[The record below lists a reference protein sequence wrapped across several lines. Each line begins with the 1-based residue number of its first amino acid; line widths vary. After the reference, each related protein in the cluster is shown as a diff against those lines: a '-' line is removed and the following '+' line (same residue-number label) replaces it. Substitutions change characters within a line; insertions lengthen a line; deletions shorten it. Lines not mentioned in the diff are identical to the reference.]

1 MVKAISEELK
11 QHIIN
16 GGFLDCKDFH
26 DHSCLWEALKRFL
39 IVFKSSYKYYIPIH
53 FIPLLIFKR
62 KKLIREPGKTL
73 GYTIFNYLKS
83 VCFMSLYVG
92 ILKYSLC
99 KTKNIRHAVDGRLFF
114 WSFPLKICDF
124 ERVECIDFCFF

>member
-1 MVKAISEELK
+1 MVKPISEELK

-16 GGFLDCKDFH
+16 GGFLDCKDLH
-26 DHSCLWEALKRFL
+26 DGWCIEEAIRRFL
-39 IVFKSSYKYYIPIH
+39 TVFKASYKYYIPIH

-62 KKLIREPGKTL
+62 RRLIREPGSTL
-73 GYTIFNYLKS
+73 LHTLLNYLKS

-99 KTKNIRHAVDGRLFF
+99 KTKNLRHAVDG
-114 WSFPLKICDF
+114 KTI
-124 ERVECIDFCFF
+124 ERTY